1 MRIIC
6 NYSSPPADPRRFRIS
21 SELRGAAA
29 AGYPDFGGDLMRA
42 YLSENASQ
50 IIDGLLFGLGVLA
63 VYLGAVFTGALVRSL
78 GGAGSK
84 GITLAGRYVSGW
96 FYYLRGDDRD
106 IVNVTLNMIVD
117 SHLAFDTL
125 VADRKVWFVWPN
137 AYRVL
142 LIRRAAKRTMGDN
155 PVILFP
161 QGKPQPKTRLG
172 RFSRRFRLDSRH
184 AGERGHRRE
193 RQEPPGPPDPEND
206 YKATYGPL
214 ISLISEKCANDNAI
228 DFALGRPMEEYRFV
242 VALTYEKLHD
252 RRARH
257 LRAMVM
263 WEPALLNLPE
273 ECPRVDFEEH
283 KTRFRTLQAIARQYR
298 AHPECFGIVKIWRPK
313 ELYLIAPVGRRRDHR
328 HARAEPQGGTIEG
341 VGTMRPREGC
351 ESLGAPSGRAGGPV
365 RAGDRCVAIASP
377 LARRTVS
384 CREAAEV
391 TVNDDERFM
400 RMAIERHGAP
410 IFRSAR

>member
-1 MRIIC
+1 MT
-6 NYSSPPADPRRFRIS
+6 
-21 SELRGAAA
+21 E
-29 AGYPDFGGDLMRA
+29 
-42 YLSENASQ
+42 YLQLNASQ

-84 GITLAGRYVSGW
+84 GITLAGRYVTGW

-117 SHLAFDTL
+117 DHLRFDTL
-125 VADRKVWFVWPN
+125 VADRKVFFVWPN

-142 LIRRAAKRTMGDN
+142 LIRRACKLTTPDN
-155 PVILFP
+155 PVVLFP
-161 QGKPQPKTRLG
+161 QGPPEPKTGFG
-172 RFSRRFRLDSRH
+172 RFRRRCGDWLRGLLASAHIVENGRSRRVRLM
-184 AGERGHRRE
+184 RE
-193 RQEPPGPPDPEND
+193 DD

-228 DFALGRPMEEYRFV
+228 DVALGRPMDEHRFV
-242 VALTYEKLHD
+242 VALTFEKLNN

-263 WEPALLNLPE
+263 WEPALLNLPA

-298 AHPECFGIVKIWRPK
+298 SNPECFGIVNVWRPK
-313 ELYLIAPVGRRRDHR
+313 DMA
-328 HARAEPQGGTIEG
+328 
-341 VGTMRPREGC
+341 
-351 ESLGAPSGRAGGPV
+351 V
-365 RAGDRCVAIASP
+365 RAPWALTDVM
-377 LARRTVS
+377 
-384 CREAAEV
+384 REPAHAAE
-391 TVNDDERFM
+391 
-400 RMAIERHGAP
+400 
-410 IFRSAR
+410 